1 MIMKVY
7 EFMQNFPDE
16 MSCKLHFKEN
26 REKAGVK
33 CAKCGCTKQYWLHSK
48 WEWQCSKCSFRTGL
62 RAGTIMHKTK
72 ISFHK
77 FYLCMSLMTMTKKG
91 ISAMEMQRQL
101 SHKRYR
107 TVWVLM
113 HRLRDAMGQRE
124 DLYQLSGTI
133 EMDEGYFTHTIKEN
147 QKLKRGRGSQRK
159 KNVAVMAESTPLEDL
174 KTGEKSSH
182 FRYAKMTVLDNHT
195 TTSSN
200 NALIKSVENDSVIIT
215 DKSTSYED
223 FQKMFE
229 CHLTYKSDKQVTK
242 TTLRWVHI
250 TISNAK
256 RNLLGIYHMMHSHY
270 LQSYLN
276 EFCYR
281 LNRRYFGEKLFERLL
296 IASISANKFKNW

>member
-1 MIMKVY
+1 MKIF

-16 MSCKLHFKEN
+16 VSCKQHFKDF
-26 REKAGVK
+26 RERAGVE
-33 CAKCGCTKQYWLHSK
+33 CAKCGCSKQYWLQAK
-48 WEWQCSKCSFRTGL
+48 WQWQCSICNFRTGL

-91 ISAMEMQRQL
+91 FSAKEMQRQL

-107 TVWVLM
+107 TIWVLM

-124 DLYQLSGTI
+124 DLYKLSGAI
-133 EMDEGYFTHTIKEN
+133 EMDEGYFTHNIKEN

-159 KNVAVMAESTPLEDL
+159 KNIAVIAESTPLEDL
-174 KTGEKSSH
+174 KTGAQSSH
-182 FRYAKMTVLDNHT
+182 FRFAKMKVLNNHKAN
-195 TTSSN
+195 SLN
-200 NALIKSVENDSVIIT
+200 EVANYGVEKNSIIIT

-223 FQKMFE
+223 FQKIFD
-229 CHLTYKSDKQVTK
+229 CHFSYKSTKNLTK
-242 TTLRWVHI
+242 TSLKWVHI

-256 RNLLGIYHMMHSHY
+256 RNLLGIYHMMHKNY
-270 LQSYLN
+270 LQAYID

-281 LNRRYFGEKLFERLL
+281 LNRRYFGENLFNRL
-296 IASISANKFKNW
+296 IVASISANKTKNW